1 MNNEDKAADKMAN
14 LVLDVYRYALDD
26 NLDITSHED
35 VKQILTDLKL
45 DSDNIDIET
54 LIQGLVALDRMTKA
68 DMAKRGKPAN

>member
-1 MNNEDKAADKMAN
+1 MNNEDKAADEMAN
-14 LVLDVYRYALDD
+14 LVLDVYRYALD
-26 NLDITSHED
+26 NNVDITSHND

-68 DMAKRGKPAN
+68 DMAKRGKLAN